1 MRRALWGSVNTLMIL
16 DQNFKQMTAGVSF
29 FEEIFLE
36 VKLKRFIF
44 LAFVI
49 FLIDPVRPVFSQ
61 EAKGVP
67 FILGGNAFAKEYWEA
82 ERFKTRIHLS
92 KKAVVYIAP
101 DDHYYPV
108 ALDEARLKR
117 VGCEYVVDESDGVSN
132 LVGLL
137 ESGGIREA
145 SFSLQKFE
153 PREAI
158 YLTLSDSSEMSLMF
172 DREYDG
178 QANILGRVGGK
189 LVVADKNLAISLYR
203 WAAKQRPVEKCESF
217 ISKYR

>member
-1 MRRALWGSVNTLMIL
+1 
-16 DQNFKQMTAGVSF
+16 MTAGVSSV

-36 VKLKRFIF
+36 VKLKKFIL

-67 FILGGNAFAKEYWEA
+67 FIFGGNAFAKDYWEA
-82 ERFKTRIHLS
+82 ERLKARIHLS
-92 KKAVVYIAP
+92 KKAIVYIAP
-101 DDHYYPV
+101 YDHYYPV
-108 ALDEARLKR
+108 ALDETRLKR
-117 VGCEYVVDESDGVSN
+117 VGCEYVVDGSEGASN
-132 LVGLL
+132 LIDLL
-137 ESGGIREA
+137 ESSGIREA
-145 SFSLQKFE
+145 SFSLQQFE

-158 YLTLSDSSEMSLMF
+158 YLTLSDSSEISLMF

-178 QANILGRVGGK
+178 QPNILGRVGGK
-189 LVVADKNLAISLYR
+189 LVVADKNLAIRLYR

-217 ISKYR
+217 ISNYR